1 MLVEIDLGF
10 ASAHRNCL
18 RFSARIGR
26 NVILVCGTKRT
37 RFCMGIQIAWVSV
50 WVVEID
56 VLSVWIRIE
65 LVFVWVVE
73 MGFVSVWGID
83 IDLISV
89 EGS

>member
-1 MLVEIDLGF
+1 
-10 ASAHRNCL
+10 
-18 RFSARIGR
+18 
-26 NVILVCGTKRT
+26 
-37 RFCMGIQIAWVSV
+37 MGIQIAWVSV